1 MAMNFPN
8 NPALNATFIVGT
20 DTWLWNGVA
29 WEVKPPSLESTA
41 SIFTNPTF
49 TGVATGT
56 FSGNLTGNTTGT
68 HTGAVVGNVTGN
80 TTGTH
85 TGAVVGNVTGNVTA
99 DTVASTS
106 VTTST
111 VTTTNAITVGT
122 NVNIST
128 VPTLT
133 QHATNKKY
141 VDARSVAMSIAL
153 S

>member
-1 MAMNFPN
+1 MAINFPN
-8 NPALNATFIVGT
+8 SPAINDTVIVGT
-20 DTWLWNGVA
+20 DMWFWNGVA

-80 TTGTH
+80 
-85 TGAVVGNVTGNVTA
+85 VTA
-99 DTVASTS
+99 NTVASTS

-111 VTTTNAITVGT
+111 VTTTNDVTVGG
-122 NVNIST
+122 NAVIST
-128 VPTLT
+128 KPTLAT
-133 QHATNKKY
+133 HATNKKY
-141 VDARSVAMSIAL
+141 VDVKAIALAIAMS
-153 S
+153 